1 MSEVKHEDREI
12 VAVTHLD
19 ELPITAST
27 IQSVDFAQKYEYL
40 NLLIQKLNEV
50 KKNVDGAIKEV
61 VKDNFLATGKSSI
74 SSEGY
79 RYSYIQ
85 ASTRESLD
93 TKKVKAEFPE
103 VYKQC
108 LCISPTSDSV
118 RTTRLIKDEEVV
130 ESDVIE
136 VE

>member
-1 MSEVKHEDREI
+1 MEDKREEREI

-27 IQSVDFAQKYEYL
+27 IQSLDFAQKYEYL

-50 KKNVDGAIKEV
+50 KKNVDSTIKEI
-61 VKDNFLATGKSSI
+61 VKDNYLSTGKSSL

-79 RYSYIQ
+79 KYTYVQ
-85 ASTRESLD
+85 GSTRETLD
-93 TKKVKAEFPE
+93 TKKIKAEYPE
-103 VYKQC
+103 VYKNC
-108 LCISPTSDSV
+108 LRITPTSDSV
-118 RTTRLIKDEEVV
+118 HTTRLIKDEEVV